1 MDTSQLDPQTSRT
14 LKHTLRVLD
23 TEPHTLPELGGSPRA
38 KELFRAMMD
47 GCPERGAEFIRAT
60 GSEAMTPGQLEACAG
75 HEAVYEHPEALS
87 ALFVLAKESHDKIH
101 RLARV
106 AIRKMSMNGLTAAQ
120 VEACARVM
128 KEHGALAG
136 PSPVNALVTHMS
148 DDQLMGEGQERLER
162 ATYAWMQ
169 VTNSLV
175 EHGMNL
181 EAQGPYPSALVLAS
195 IFIFMDTSVVTDTN
209 ENLPINV
216 LIRAGADWKAAL
228 DDPRMGDVAR
238 TIIENHPLVRSH
250 RLAELALGQGGPAR
264 VARTRNKM

>member
-1 MDTSQLDPQTSRT
+1 
-14 LKHTLRVLD
+14 
-23 TEPHTLPELGGSPRA
+23 
-38 KELFRAMMD
+38 MMD

-60 GSEAMTPGQLEACAG
+60 GSEAMTPEQLGSCAG
-75 HEAVYEHPEALS
+75 HEGAYEHPEALA
-87 ALFVLAKESHDKIH
+87 ALFDLAKESHDKISH
-101 RLARV
+101 LARV

-128 KEHGALAG
+128 KEHGALVG

-148 DDQLMGEGQERLER
+148 DDQLMGKGQGRLEQ
-162 ATYAWMQ
+162 ATQAWLQ

-181 EAQGPYPSALVLAS
+181 EAQGLHPSALVLAS
-195 IFIFMDTSVVTDTN
+195 IFMDTLVVIDTN
-209 ENLPINV
+209 EDLTINV

-238 TIIENHPLVRSH
+238 KIIENHPLVRSH
-250 RLAELALGQGGPAR
+250 RLAELALGQGAPAR